1 MCIAGVFGG
10 THSGVTDATT
20 SIFLESAYFSP
31 DYVRRTAI
39 FHGLKTDAS
48 FRFERGIDPNGA
60 VSALKH
66 AALLIKEAAGGS
78 ISSDIVDIY
87 PQPIA
92 DFRFKV
98 RFTRVNMLIG
108 KDIGREAILA
118 ILKNLQIGV
127 EDLTS
132 DDFTA
137 VVPPY
142 RVDVQREIDIVEEV
156 LRVYGIDNIEL
167 SANIGAKTLSEFP
180 TVDDNKLQLK
190 ISEFLAARSFY
201 EIITNSLTNAEYG
214 IKSGLYEEEQNVVI
228 LNRLS
233 EELGVMRQ
241 SMLFSGLEVVAY
253 NNNHRQPN
261 LKFFEFG
268 KTYHK
273 KDSGKYR
280 EQNRLALFAT
290 GDSHEETWRQPTKAT
305 EFYDLSAALQQI
317 LNKLNISGYE
327 TQPTSDKTFESGLDF
342 SLNGKVFASI
352 GQVNKKLL
360 KLAEVRQP
368 VFYADIDWK
377 QLLKWYKGTIDYA
390 EVPKFPEVRRDL
402 SLVLDKAVSFSQVE
416 KVARQAERR
425 LIKGLNVFSVYEG
438 DKLEAGKKSYAISF
452 TLQDEKETLKDKQID
467 KTMNALIAAFESQLG
482 AIIRK

>member
-1 MCIAGVFGG
+1 YFKPTTDYVFEIGLTPNRADATSHYGTARDLAAFYGRPLKFPPIDAFKADDKSLKIDVSVENTEACPRYAGVTLTGLKVGSSPSWLKARLEAIGLTPINNIVDATNYICHGVGQPLHAFDAAKIKGGKVVVKTLPEGTKFTTLDEKERKLSANDLMICDAEEGMCIAGVFGG
-10 THSGVTDATT
+10 THSGVSDTTT

-39 FHGLKTDAS
+39 LHGLKTDAS

-60 VSALKH
+60 VNALKH
-66 AALLIKEAAGGS
+66 AALLIKEVAGGS

-98 RFTRVNMLIG
+98 RFARVNMLIG
-108 KDIGREAILA
+108 KNIGRDAILA

-132 DDFTA
+132 NDFTA

-142 RVDVQREIDIVEEV
+142 RVDVQREIDVVEEV

-167 SANIGAKTLSEFP
+167 SATIGAATLSEFP
-180 TVDDNKLQLK
+180 AVDDNKLQLK
-190 ISEFLAARSFY
+190 ISEFLAARSYY

-253 NNNHRQPN
+253 NNNHR
-261 LKFFEFG
+261 
-268 KTYHK
+268 
-273 KDSGKYR
+273 
-280 EQNRLALFAT
+280 
-290 GDSHEETWRQPTKAT
+290 
-305 EFYDLSAALQQI
+305 
-317 LNKLNISGYE
+317 
-327 TQPTSDKTFESGLDF
+327 
-342 SLNGKVFASI
+342 
-352 GQVNKKLL
+352 
-360 KLAEVRQP
+360 
-368 VFYADIDWK
+368 
-377 QLLKWYKGTIDYA
+377 
-390 EVPKFPEVRRDL
+390 
-402 SLVLDKAVSFSQVE
+402 
-416 KVARQAERR
+416 
-425 LIKGLNVFSVYEG
+425 
-438 DKLEAGKKSYAISF
+438 
-452 TLQDEKETLKDKQID
+452 
-467 KTMNALIAAFESQLG
+467 
-482 AIIRK
+482 